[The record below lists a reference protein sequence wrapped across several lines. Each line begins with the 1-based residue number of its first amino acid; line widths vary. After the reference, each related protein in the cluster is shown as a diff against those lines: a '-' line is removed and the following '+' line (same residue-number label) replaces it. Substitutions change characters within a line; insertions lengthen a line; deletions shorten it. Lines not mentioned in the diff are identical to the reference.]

1 MNATPRVAQATVDFD
16 CVILG
21 AGIGG
26 AMLALLLGR
35 QGRRVL
41 VIDPKPGVA
50 TRGAEILK
58 PRGIRVLA
66 EQGLLD
72 TLASRGALKRHV
84 IDYHHDGKPLFSYDF
99 AEHTQLGHFLIAPY
113 SEIVGTIVAAC
124 ADLSHV
130 DIRFGCRMVDF
141 AVADSLVTRC
151 TLDDGTELR
160 TRVLVDSSGSGA
172 GLREFVGSERDDNRY
187 HHVLRMSTIPMTDSI
202 AARNRLY
209 FDSRGWFAYFYPVS
223 AELARV
229 FVGVPQ
235 ELERPVFDEHG
246 IDLKGRLSTF
256 VTRSDDAIALLDGD
270 RFMPAPV
277 TVFTSKPYHRDNV
290 ILLGSVVFSPHPM
303 TGQGMSYTLEDAT
316 VLARI
321 LARAYDGRGNLEP
334 LLQQQ
339 YQVRRSVHNDLVE
352 YGDAL
357 ARSYHDRAAYLSA
370 FHTSRHGGDG

>member
-1 MNATPRVAQATVDFD
+1 MSATRTAQATVDFD

-41 VIDPKPGVA
+41 VVDPGPGVA

-84 IDYHHDGKPLFSYDF
+84 IDYHHDGELLFSYDF

-130 DIRFGCRMVDF
+130 HIRFGCRMVDF
-141 AVADSLVTRC
+141 GVADALLTSC
-151 TLDDGTELR
+151 TLDDGTEVR
-160 TRVLVDSSGSGA
+160 TRVLVDSGGSGA

-187 HHVLRMSTIPMTDSI
+187 PHALRMSTIPITDSV
-202 AARNRLY
+202 ATRNRLY

-223 AELARV
+223 AEMARV
-229 FVGVPQ
+229 FVGVPR
-235 ELERPVFDEHG
+235 ELEEPVFDEHR
-246 IDLKGRLSTF
+246 IDLKRRLSTF
-256 VTRSDDAIALLDGD
+256 VTQSDDALARLDED
-270 RFMPAPV
+270 RFTPAPV
-277 TVFTSKPYHRDNV
+277 AVFTSKPYHRDNV

-316 VLARI
+316 VLAEI
-321 LARAYDGRGNLEP
+321 LARAYDGRGRLEP

-339 YQVRRSVHNDLVE
+339 YEIRRSGHNDLVA

-370 FHTSRHGGDG
+370 FHAFRHGGDG